1 MSLERLRR
9 SRLFTYVKG
18 PLLHLRNFLTSP
30 VLTRVDGVYGALLTQ
45 QRMIAQIAERLE
57 ATERNLLQ
65 KGDATAAHVQ
75 QVAEGVGHLHQK
87 EDTAATRLEKA
98 YQFVGLLHQSVGFL
112 HQKADDAVVKSRPVV
127 HLQDAYAVPLR
138 DGYLFIPQDDEGLLL
153 MYTGAGPDGLE
164 PGTRRILQM
173 ITPPKGCA
181 IDVGASVGLHTLALA
196 RSIGAGG
203 RLFAFE
209 AEPRLERHLRR
220 TLSANGLHQVSL
232 HILAAGDK
240 NSKATFHVAKT
251 IGHSSLYALESDDQE
266 GEAVEVEIRRL
277 DDVIAKDVLVDV
289 IKIDVEGAELD
300 VLKGAEQILQRS
312 PECAIVAELGP
323 SHLKRIGTPLEDWLS
338 AFTQQGFQ
346 AFSIEEP
353 FGNVTPADVEWL
365 ARQHSVNMLFVRAG
379 SFARAALAESQ
390 AISRT

>member
-1 MSLERLRR
+1 MRFERLRR
-9 SRLFTYVKG
+9 SRAFAYIKG
-18 PLLHLRNFLTSP
+18 PLLHIRNFLTSP
-30 VLTRVDGVYGALLTQ
+30 VLGRVDGVHAALSTQ
-45 QRMIAQIAERLE
+45 QRLLGQALDRTQTMEGQLRAAEQRLE
-57 ATERNLLQ
+57 SLQ
-65 KGDATAAHVQ
+65 ETVGTTAA
-75 QVAEGVGHLHQK
+75 
-87 EDTAATRLEKA
+87 RLDKV
-98 YQFVGLLHQSVGFL
+98 YQSVDFL

-138 DGYLFIPQDDEGLLL
+138 DGYLFIPEQDEGLLL

-181 IDVGASVGLHTLALA
+181 IDGGASVGLHTLALA
-196 RSIGAGG
+196 RSVGAGG

-232 HILAAGDK
+232 HMLAAGDK

-266 GEAVEVEIRRL
+266 REAVEVEIRRL

-323 SHLKRIGTPLEDWLS
+323 SHLKRIGTPLEDWLA

-365 ARQHSVNMLFVRAG
+365 ARQHSVNMLFVKAG

>member
-9 SRLFTYVKG
+9 SRVFAYIKG
-18 PLLHLRNFLTSP
+18 PLLHIRNFLTSP

-45 QRMIAQIAERLE
+45 QRMIAQIAERIE

-65 KGDATAAHVQ
+65 KGDATAS
-75 QVAEGVGHLHQK
+75 QVASLQDRLEASG
-87 EDTAATRLEKA
+87 TRLEKI
-98 YQFVGLLHQSVGFL
+98 HQSIGFL
-112 HQKADDAVVKSRPVV
+112 HNKADDAVVKSRPVM
-127 HLQDAYAVPLR
+127 HMKDAYAVPLR
-138 DGYLFIPQDDEGLLL
+138 DGYLFVPEEEEGLLL

-173 ITPPKGCA
+173 ITPPEGCA

-196 RSIGAGG
+196 RSIGPSG

-209 AEPRLERHLRR
+209 AEPRLERFLRR
-220 TLSANGLHQVSL
+220 TLHANGLHQVSL
-232 HILAAGDK
+232 HMLAAGDK

-266 GEAVEVEIRRL
+266 REAVEVEIRRL
-277 DDVIAKDVLVDV
+277 DDVIGKDVLVDV

-312 PECAIVAELGP
+312 RECAIVAELGP
-323 SHLKRIGTPLEDWLS
+323 SHLKRIGTSLEEWVA
-338 AFTQQGFQ
+338 AFTKEGFQGF
-346 AFSIEEP
+346 AIEEP
-353 FGNVTPADVEWL
+353 FGTVKPLDLEWL
-365 ARQHSVNMLFVRAG
+365 ARQHSVNMLFVRNG
-379 SFARAALAESQ
+379 SYARAALRESQ
-390 AISRT
+390 AVAPR

>member
-1 MSLERLRR
+1 MRFERLRR
-9 SRLFTYVKG
+9 SRAFAYIKG
-18 PLLHLRNFLTSP
+18 PLLHIRNFLTSP
-30 VLTRVDGVYGALLTQ
+30 VLGRVDGVHAALSTQ
-45 QRMIAQIAERLE
+45 QRLLGQALDRTQTMEGQLRAAEQRLE
-57 ATERNLLQ
+57 SLQ
-65 KGDATAAHVQ
+65 ETVGTTAA
-75 QVAEGVGHLHQK
+75 
-87 EDTAATRLEKA
+87 RLDKV
-98 YQFVGLLHQSVGFL
+98 YQSVDFL

-138 DGYLFIPQDDEGLLL
+138 DGYLFIPEQDEGLLL

-232 HILAAGDK
+232 HMLAAGDK

-266 GEAVEVEIRRL
+266 REAVEVEIRRL

-323 SHLKRIGTPLEDWLS
+323 SHLKRIGTPLEDWLA

-365 ARQHSVNMLFVRAG
+365 ARQHSVNMLFVKAG

>member
-1 MSLERLRR
+1 MAGHHSIQHAEGQRMRFERLRR
-9 SRLFTYVKG
+9 SKAFAYIKG

-30 VLTRVDGVYGALLTQ
+30 VLGRVDGVHAVLSTHQRLLGQALDRTQ
-45 QRMIAQIAERLE
+45 TMEGQLRAAEQRLE
-57 ATERNLLQ
+57 SLQ
-65 KGDATAAHVQ
+65 ETVGTTAA
-75 QVAEGVGHLHQK
+75 
-87 EDTAATRLEKA
+87 RLDKV
-98 YQFVGLLHQSVGFL
+98 YQSVGFL

-138 DGYLFIPQDDEGLLL
+138 DGYLFIPEQDEGLLL

-196 RSIGAGG
+196 RSVGAGG

-232 HILAAGDK
+232 HMLAAGDK

-266 GEAVEVEIRRL
+266 REAVEVEIRRL

-323 SHLKRIGTPLEDWLS
+323 SHLKRIGTPLEDWLG

-365 ARQHSVNMLFVRAG
+365 ARQHSVNMLFVKAG